1 MAESPAHKLGQ
12 IIGDELEAA
21 VREPLSAI
29 AGEFGLYLDHRHPRP
44 ARNGKRKVAWT
55 DRFGN
60 SHDLDYVIE
69 AGGSESE
76 RGHPRAFIETAWRR
90 YTKHSRN
97 KAQEIQGAIAPLAE
111 TFRTTCPFLGVVLG
125 GEFTGGAIEQFRS
138 HGFNIAYCPYETV
151 VRAFWTEGVD
161 VSSEEHS
168 SDAELQRKVE
178 DFSRLS
184 LAQRG
189 RIGRKIREL
198 HVDQFDPFFREL
210 RRCLGRFVKEVLVLA
225 LSGTSHSFAR
235 VTDAIRFVAG
245 HDEEVPASD
254 FVRYEL
260 NVRYS
265 NGDEIRARLESR
277 ERTIG
282 FLRSLADDG
291 NARAL
296 G

>member
-29 AGEFGLYLDHRHPRP
+29 ADEFGLYMDHKHPRA
-44 ARNGKRKVAWT
+44 ARNGKRKVVWT
-55 DRFGN
+55 DRYGN
-60 SHDLDYVIE
+60 SHDLDYVLE
-69 AGGSESE
+69 AGGSEGE

-125 GEFTGGAIEQFRS
+125 GEFTGGAIDQFRS
-138 HGFNIAYCPYETV
+138 HGFHIAYCPYETV
-151 VRAFWTEGVD
+151 VHAFSTEGVD

-168 SDAELQRKVE
+168 SDAELQRKV
-178 DFSRLS
+178 DGFNRLS
-184 LAQRG
+184 LARRR
-189 RIGRKIREL
+189 RIGGKIREL
-198 HVDQFDPFFREL
+198 HVEQFDPFFRDL

-225 LSGTSHSFAR
+225 LSGTSRSFAR
-235 VTDAIRFVAG
+235 VSDAIRFVAD
-245 HDEEVPASD
+245 HDQSAPVSD
-254 FVRYEL
+254 FVRYEF

-265 NGDEIRARLESR
+265 NGDEIRARLDSR
-277 ERTIG
+277 ERAVG
-282 FLRSLADDG
+282 FLRSLTDDG
-291 NARAL
+291 DGPRL